1 MTKAKKKT
9 VTGKVELNEED
20 LKDVTGGSSTLTI
33 ARPEKKKAR
42 PKGGVD
48 IGWNLSTNKKE

>member
-33 ARPEKKKAR
+33 ARPEKVKAR
-42 PKGGVD
+42 PKGSVD
-48 IGWNLSTNKKE
+48 ASWNLSTNNKK